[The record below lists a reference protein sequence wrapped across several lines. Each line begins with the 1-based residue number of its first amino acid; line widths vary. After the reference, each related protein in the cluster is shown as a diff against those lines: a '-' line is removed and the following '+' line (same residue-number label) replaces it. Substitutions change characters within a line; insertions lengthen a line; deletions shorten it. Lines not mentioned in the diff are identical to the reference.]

1 MAPEDPANEPMCD
14 KILEPGISPEKVP
27 DKPTYLTI
35 GFEKGTPDYQ
45 LCKKGTAFAVP
56 KNKSEF

>member
-1 MAPEDPANEPMCD
+1 MAPEDPANEPMYD
-14 KILEPGISPEKVP
+14 KILELGISPEKVP

-45 LCKKGTAFAVP
+45 LCKKRHCIRSAE
-56 KNKSEF
+56 K